1 MYRSIICER
10 IGRTWKVCQVGKKD
24 RKNLG
29 KFGGILV
36 KTGLKPK
43 DLAAYCSRPG
53 LRIWKADISG
63 AVERTILFKVIIASV
78 FIMPI

>member
-1 MYRSIICER
+1 MYRSIICQR

-36 KTGLKPK
+36 KIGLKPK

-53 LRIWKADISG
+53 LRIWKADIAG
-63 AVERTILFKVIIASV
+63 AVERTILFKVIIPV
-78 FIMPI
+78 FIISI